1 MEQIC
6 FCSLEMFKYKLNTW
20 EFTFAH
26 LSQDVLTLGNY
37 RKVLG
42 HALDGKMY
50 QVIGHLSTNLQM
62 SKTVY

>member
-1 MEQIC
+1 
-6 FCSLEMFKYKLNTW
+6 MFKYKLNTW